1 MEISY
6 QISWRRSHRFHD
18 CTSTHV
24 TNNYLITGQDSIN
37 CQYSCSGTIISPIS
51 YVCTYF
57 SVEDD
62 WLFGE
67 YHKTYLFNSV
77 SDENTVTI
85 GTFSFDWI
93 AAVGSGQWNI
103 STTFSLITRADTG
116 KINSSPRVLPT
127 PPLRLQQ
134 GCNYTIPLPVSD
146 PDNDTVRCRWAVG
159 TECKASVINFLG
171 QFLILLHA
179 L

>member
-6 QISWRRSHRFHD
+6 QISWRRSHFLHG
-18 CTSTHV
+18 CNSTHAA
-24 TNNYLITGQDSIN
+24 NSALFSSNGGKIIN
-37 CQYSCSGTIISPIS
+37 CQYGCSGTIISPIS

-62 WLFGE
+62 WSFGE
-67 YHKTYLFNSV
+67 YRKTYLFNFV

-85 GTFSFDWI
+85 GTVGINWI
-93 AAVGSGQWNI
+93 EEAGDGKWNI
-103 STTFSLITRADTG
+103 STTFSLAIRNDTG

-134 GCNYTIPLPVSD
+134 GCSYTIPLPISD
-146 PDNDTVRCRWAVG
+146 PDTD
-159 TECKASVINFLG
+159 S
-171 QFLILLHA
+171 
-179 L
+179 